1 VFYYDVKGNLILF
14 IPMKLLTVVGEWS
27 IMTEKIPFWIDTV
40 TESDKVVMTVDG
52 AQQYK

>member
-1 VFYYDVKGNLILF
+1 
-14 IPMKLLTVVGEWS
+14 MKLLTIVGEWS
-27 IMTEKIPFWIDTV
+27 IMTEKTPFWIDTFWIDTV

>member
-1 VFYYDVKGNLILF
+1 
-14 IPMKLLTVVGEWS
+14 MKLLTIVGEWS
-27 IMTEKIPFWIDTV
+27 IMTEKTPFWIDTFWIDTFWIDTV